1 MVQLIRKAHITIFEK
16 GMLKQ
21 FYNIFTA
28 RVLNQV
34 GIKNRAVNIIDYAE
48 NEIP

>member
-28 RVLNQV
+28 WVLNQV
-34 GIKNRAVNIIDYAE
+34 GIKNWAINIIDYAE

>member
-1 MVQLIRKAHITIFEK
+1 MVQLIRKAHINIFEK

-21 FYNIFTA
+21 FYKIFTA
-28 RVLNQV
+28 WVLNQV
-34 GIKNRAVNIIDYAE
+34 GIKNWGINIIDYVE